1 MRERGPV
8 VVGRGRSGVRTRI
21 VWTTAAVTVVAMG
34 LMVLVVVLVVARLTT
49 DRIDASLLDRL
60 AATQS
65 DTARD
70 GHGSLK
76 VARTGAYDVIDT
88 VWVFDAHGTQ
98 VSGPDA
104 GARVEDIVN
113 SLSRVTTTTRLQR
126 RDRVYL
132 ARPIRLR
139 GEPRPSGV
147 AVASE
152 SVRAY
157 EGTQTLLVSG
167 LATLGVLVTALTA
180 AITAGTVRRTLRPVE
195 RMTDLAAEWSEHDLE
210 ARFDLGERD
219 DELTRLGN
227 TLDGLLDRV
236 AEAIRNEQ
244 RLTAELAHELRTPL
258 ASIRAE
264 AELGG
269 MTSSDP
275 VMRERLERVVTQV
288 DRLSGTI
295 TSLLDLARHHA
306 GSSHRANLGAVI
318 TDLVDSRS
326 PTVPVQVDLGK
337 RRVQRVATSA
347 DLAERAIAPVLDNA
361 LRYAAT
367 GVRIEVRRT
376 GRQVVVRI
384 GDDGPGIRTEDR
396 EDIFLAGRRDPTAGG
411 AGLGLALSRRIASS
425 VGGSVEVGSPRDPT
439 VVEIRFP
446 SG

>member
-1 MRERGPV
+1 M
-8 VVGRGRSGVRTRI
+8 GRGRSSVRTRI
-21 VWTTAAVTVVAMG
+21 VWTTAAVTVAAMG
-34 LMVLVVVLVVARLTT
+34 LMVLAVVLVVARLTT
-49 DRIDASLLDRL
+49 DRIDASLSDRL

-70 GHGSLK
+70 GHGSLQ

-88 VWVFDAHGTQ
+88 VWVFDAHGRQ

-104 GARVEDIVN
+104 GERVQDIVD
-113 SLSRVTTTTRLQR
+113 SLSRVTAPTRLQR

-139 GEPRPSGV
+139 GRTEPAGV

-152 SVRAY
+152 TVRAY

-210 ARFDLGERD
+210 ARFDLGDRD

-269 MTSSDP
+269 MTSTDP
-275 VMRERLERVVTQV
+275 AMTERLERVVTQV

-295 TSLLDLARHHA
+295 TSLLDLARHRA
-306 GSSHRANLGAVI
+306 GSSHRANLGVVI

-326 PTVPVQVDLGK
+326 PSVPVEVDLGK

-347 DLAERAIAPVLDNA
+347 DLAERMIAPVLDNA

-376 GRQVVVRI
+376 GRQVVVRV
-384 GDDGPGIRTEDR
+384 GDDGPGIRAEDR
-396 EDIFLAGRRDPTAGG
+396 EDIFLAGRGDPTAGG